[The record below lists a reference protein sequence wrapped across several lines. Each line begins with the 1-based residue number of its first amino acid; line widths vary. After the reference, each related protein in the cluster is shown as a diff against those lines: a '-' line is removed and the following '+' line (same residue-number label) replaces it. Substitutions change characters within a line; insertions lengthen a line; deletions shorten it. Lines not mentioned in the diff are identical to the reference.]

1 MIKLENVSFKKGNK
15 SILKNINL
23 EFMDNRLYA
32 ITGPNGSGKSTL
44 AKLIMGIEK
53 PTEGKIYFNDIDIT
67 NLSIN
72 ERAKLKISYAFQQ
85 PITFKGITI
94 HDLLKIAIKK
104 EIDKK
109 EACEYLS
116 KVGLCAKEYI
126 DREINNTLSGG
137 ELKRV
142 EIASVIATKP
152 KIAIF
157 DEPEAGIDL
166 WSFQKLINVFKYLK
180 EDMRGTNIIITH
192 QEKILNMAE
201 EIILMETGK
210 IINVGK
216 KDEILNKAR
225 FLYKLYIN
233 KNLASNVSNRCC
245 NFPLLEEKCKEYN
258 TITV

>member
-109 EACEYLS
+109 EACEYLT

-180 EDMRGTNIIITH
+180 EDMCGINIIITH
-192 QEKILNMAE
+192 QEKILNMAD

-216 KDEILNKAR
+216 KDEILNK
-225 FLYKLYIN
+225 
-233 KNLASNVSNRCC
+233 
-245 NFPLLEEKCKEYN
+245 LLHSEKCCMRGNYE
-258 TITV
+258 

>member
-23 EFMDNRLYA
+23 EFMDNKLYA

-53 PTEGKIYFNDIDIT
+53 PTEGKIYLNDIDIT
-67 NLSIN
+67 NLSID

-85 PITFKGITI
+85 SITFKGIAV

-137 ELKRV
+137 ELKRI
-142 EIASVIATKP
+142 EIASILATNP

-166 WSFQKLINVFKYLK
+166 WSFQKLTNVFKSLK
-180 EDMRGTNIIITH
+180 EEICGINIIITH
-192 QEKILNMAE
+192 QEKILNMAD
-201 EIILMETGK
+201 EIILMNDGR
-210 IINVGK
+210 IIDLGK
-216 KDEILNKAR
+216 KEEMINTLISSNK
-225 FLYKLYIN
+225 
-233 KNLASNVSNRCC
+233 CC
-245 NFPLLEEKCKEYN
+245 MRGNNE
-258 TITV
+258 

>member
-23 EFMDNRLYA
+23 EFMDNKLYA

-53 PTEGKIYFNDIDIT
+53 PTEGKMYLNDIDIT

-142 EIASVIATKP
+142 EIASIIATKP

-192 QEKILNMAE
+192 QEKILNMAD
-201 EIILMETGK
+201 EIILMNDGR
-210 IINVGK
+210 IIDLGK
-216 KDEILNKAR
+216 KEEMINTLISSNK
-225 FLYKLYIN
+225 
-233 KNLASNVSNRCC
+233 CC
-245 NFPLLEEKCKEYN
+245 MRGNNE
-258 TITV
+258 

>member
-15 SILKNINL
+15 GILKNINL
-23 EFMDNRLYA
+23 EFMDNKLYA

-53 PTEGKIYFNDIDIT
+53 PTEGKIYLNDIDIT
-67 NLSIN
+67 NLSID
-72 ERAKLKISYAFQQ
+72 ERANLKISYAFQQ
-85 PITFKGITI
+85 SITFKGITV

-137 ELKRV
+137 ELKRI
-142 EIASVIATKP
+142 EIASILATNP

-166 WSFQKLINVFKYLK
+166 WSFQKLTNVFKSLK
-180 EDMRGTNIIITH
+180 EEICGINIIITH
-192 QEKILNMAE
+192 QEKILNMAD
-201 EIILMETGK
+201 EIILMNDGR
-210 IINVGK
+210 IIDLGK
-216 KDEILNKAR
+216 KEEMINTLISSNK
-225 FLYKLYIN
+225 
-233 KNLASNVSNRCC
+233 CC
-245 NFPLLEEKCKEYN
+245 MRGNNE
-258 TITV
+258 

>member
-53 PTEGKIYFNDIDIT
+53 PTEGKIYLNDIDIT
-67 NLSIN
+67 NLSID

-109 EACEYLS
+109 KACEYLS

-137 ELKRV
+137 ELKRI
-142 EIASVIATKP
+142 EIASILATNP

-166 WSFQKLINVFKYLK
+166 WSFQKLTNVFKSLK
-180 EDMRGTNIIITH
+180 EEICGINIIITH
-192 QEKILNMAE
+192 QEKILNMAD
-201 EIILMETGK
+201 EIILMNDGR
-210 IINVGK
+210 IIDLGK
-216 KDEILNKAR
+216 KEEMINTLISSNK
-225 FLYKLYIN
+225 
-233 KNLASNVSNRCC
+233 CC
-245 NFPLLEEKCKEYN
+245 MRGNNE
-258 TITV
+258 

>member
-23 EFMDNRLYA
+23 EFMDNKLYA

-53 PTEGKIYFNDIDIT
+53 PTEGKIYLNDIDIT
-67 NLSIN
+67 NLSID

-137 ELKRV
+137 ELKRI
-142 EIASVIATKP
+142 EIASILATNP

-166 WSFQKLINVFKYLK
+166 WSFQKLTNVFKSLK
-180 EDMRGTNIIITH
+180 EEICGINIIITH
-192 QEKILNMAE
+192 QEKILNMAD
-201 EIILMETGK
+201 EIILMNDGR
-210 IINVGK
+210 IIDLGK
-216 KDEILNKAR
+216 KEEMINTLISSNK
-225 FLYKLYIN
+225 
-233 KNLASNVSNRCC
+233 CC
-245 NFPLLEEKCKEYN
+245 MRGNNE
-258 TITV
+258 

>member
-23 EFMDNRLYA
+23 EFMDNKLYA

-44 AKLIMGIEK
+44 AKIIMGIEK
-53 PTEGKIYFNDIDIT
+53 PTEGKIYLNDIDIT
-67 NLSIN
+67 NLSID

-137 ELKRV
+137 ELKRI
-142 EIASVIATKP
+142 EIASILATNP

-166 WSFQKLINVFKYLK
+166 WSFQKLTNVFKSLK
-180 EDMRGTNIIITH
+180 EEICGINIIITH
-192 QEKILNMAE
+192 QEKILNMAD
-201 EIILMETGK
+201 EIILMNDGRIIDLGK
-210 IINVGK
+210 KEEIINTL
-216 KDEILNKAR
+216 ISSNK
-225 FLYKLYIN
+225 
-233 KNLASNVSNRCC
+233 CC
-245 NFPLLEEKCKEYN
+245 MRGNNE
-258 TITV
+258 

>member
-23 EFMDNRLYA
+23 EFMDNKLYA

-44 AKLIMGIEK
+44 AKIIMGIEK
-53 PTEGKIYFNDIDIT
+53 PTEGKIYLNDIDIT
-67 NLSIN
+67 NLSID

-137 ELKRV
+137 ELKRI
-142 EIASVIATKP
+142 EIASILATNP

-166 WSFQKLINVFKYLK
+166 WSFQKLTNVFKSLK
-180 EDMRGTNIIITH
+180 EEICGINIIITH
-192 QEKILNMAE
+192 QEKILNMAD
-201 EIILMETGK
+201 EIILMNDGR
-210 IINVGK
+210 IIDLGK
-216 KDEILNKAR
+216 KEEMINTLISSNK
-225 FLYKLYIN
+225 
-233 KNLASNVSNRCC
+233 CC
-245 NFPLLEEKCKEYN
+245 MRGNNE
-258 TITV
+258 

>member
-23 EFMDNRLYA
+23 EFMDNKLYA

-44 AKLIMGIEK
+44 AKIIMGIEK
-53 PTEGKIYFNDIDIT
+53 PTEGKIYLNDIDIT
-67 NLSIN
+67 NLSID

-137 ELKRV
+137 ELKRI
-142 EIASVIATKP
+142 EIASILATNP

-166 WSFQKLINVFKYLK
+166 WSFQKLTNVFKSLK
-180 EDMRGTNIIITH
+180 EEICGINIIITH
-192 QEKILNMAE
+192 QEKILNMAD
-201 EIILMETGK
+201 EIILMNDGR
-210 IINVGK
+210 IIDLGK
-216 KDEILNKAR
+216 KEEMINTLIPSNK
-225 FLYKLYIN
+225 
-233 KNLASNVSNRCC
+233 CC
-245 NFPLLEEKCKEYN
+245 MRGNNE
-258 TITV
+258 

>member
-23 EFMDNRLYA
+23 EFMDNKLYA

-53 PTEGKIYFNDIDIT
+53 PTEGKIYLNDIDIT
-67 NLSIN
+67 NLSID

-85 PITFKGITI
+85 SITFKGIAV

-137 ELKRV
+137 ELKRI
-142 EIASVIATKP
+142 EIASILATNP

-166 WSFQKLINVFKYLK
+166 WSFKYLTEIFK
-180 EDMRGTNIIITH
+180 KINEREKGTTIIISH
-192 QEKILNMAE
+192 QEKILNMAD
-201 EIILMETGK
+201 EIILMNDGR
-210 IINVGK
+210 IIDLGK
-216 KDEILNKAR
+216 KEEMINTLISSNK
-225 FLYKLYIN
+225 
-233 KNLASNVSNRCC
+233 CC
-245 NFPLLEEKCKEYN
+245 MRGNNE
-258 TITV
+258 